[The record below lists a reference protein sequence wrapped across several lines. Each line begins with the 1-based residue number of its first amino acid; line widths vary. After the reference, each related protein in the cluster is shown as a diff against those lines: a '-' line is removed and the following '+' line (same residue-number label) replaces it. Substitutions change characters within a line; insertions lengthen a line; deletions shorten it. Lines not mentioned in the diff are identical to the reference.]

1 MEFIISA
8 MLTVNSPLRLI
19 NSFVPSNGST
29 KKKIFSLLKFILFSS
44 EIIGILGNFFFNAS
58 QIILF
63 DSRSASVI
71 GELSIFFYIKGRII
85 NF

>member
-63 DSRSASVI
+63 DSISASVI
-71 GELSIFFYIKGRII
+71 GELSNFFYIKGRII

>member
-29 KKKIFSLLKFILFSS
+29 KKIFSLLKFILFSS
-44 EIIGILGNFFFNAS
+44 EIIGILGNFFLMHHKLFYL
-58 QIILF
+58 IL
-63 DSRSASVI
+63 D
-71 GELSIFFYIKGRII
+71 LPQ
-85 NF
+85 